1 MLYAW
6 IGYLKAGADSIPQS
20 VQQETTDFL
29 GQPSIKIRTAG
40 PLRDESGKRAAMMM
54 VFEHDN
60 RDAAQAFVADSPFLK
75 ADLYEE
81 HQLYEYG
88 NEVG

>member
-1 MLYAW
+1 
-6 IGYLKAGADSIPQS
+6 
-20 VQQETTDFL
+20 
-29 GQPSIKIRTAG
+29 
-40 PLRDESGKRAAMMM
+40 MMM